1 MTTPATGALKFS
13 DINTELG
20 LGSTTQN
27 SMSAALTRTLAG
39 VASGAIRFS
48 DLRGKS
54 SVFSFNIGAG
64 NNINLRSA
72 AIAAGWNQVSAVIA
86 NVLAGTTIGSASTG
100 AYALT
105 INGSFPNGV
114 RLNNAGVII
123 GRGGDGGAGGD
134 VGGTGALWN
143 VGSPGGAGGPAILAS
158 VSVSINNTGVIYGGG
173 GGGGGSGGVRRTKA
187 SPGFAYI
194 AGAGGGGGR
203 GGSAGGLAGTVTN
216 VAGTQDAGTAGT
228 VSSAGT
234 GGICTYFVRI
244 GNTLPIVGT
253 TTNYVSGGNGGDA
266 GATGATPGTSDPVQ
280 QAGGAGGAAGAY
292 LAGNTNVTWVAT
304 GTRAG
309 GVS

>member
-86 NVLAGTTIGSASTG
+86 NVLAGITIGSASTG

-105 INGSFPNGV
+105 IDGSFPNGV

-123 GRGGDGGAGGD
+123 GRGGDGGAGGNVSYTL
-134 VGGTGALWN
+134 VGPLFYKP
-143 VGSPGGAGGPAILAS
+143 GSPGGAGGPAILAS

-173 GGGGGSGGVRRTKA
+173 GGGGGSGGCNRP
-187 SPGFAYI
+187 SLSGIGYAYVS
-194 AGAGGGGGR
+194 GGGGGGGR
-203 GGSAGGLAGTVTN
+203 GGSAGGLAGTGSN
-216 VAGTQDAGTAGT
+216 ILPGGFAGTAGT

-234 GGICTYFVRI
+234 GGACTYTRLSSTVNFV
-244 GNTLPIVGT
+244 G
-253 TTNYVSGGNGGDA
+253 GGNGGDA
-266 GATGATPGTSDPVQ
+266 GATGTTPGASLDVQ
-280 QAGGAGGAAGAY
+280 NAGGAGGAAGVY

-309 GVS
+309 SVS